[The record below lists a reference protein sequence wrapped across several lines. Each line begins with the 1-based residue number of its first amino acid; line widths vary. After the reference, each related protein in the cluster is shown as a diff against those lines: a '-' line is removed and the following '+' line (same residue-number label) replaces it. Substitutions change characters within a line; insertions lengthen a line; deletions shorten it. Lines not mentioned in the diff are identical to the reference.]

1 MLHRLSKNVFSSAA
15 PSWRFAR
22 ALAILFIGVMIG
34 RFFFVPS
41 QQTMNTAESQL
52 SLTKEDIQ
60 FIADYMV
67 KSELLL
73 LTIANNPASEPS
85 ETDIFLNKDIAQNLL
100 YKSAQVQR
108 KARELDDK
116 VIITFLNH
124 LELVLLE
131 LSNREEQEIRAIFQ
145 DIKEMVNEADMLQ
158 KSRRLQQRLQKTLLE
173 SA

>member
-1 MLHRLSKNVFSSAA
+1 MNAA
-15 PSWRFAR
+15 D
-22 ALAILFIGVMIG
+22 V
-34 RFFFVPS
+34 
-41 QQTMNTAESQL
+41 QL
-52 SLTKEDIQ
+52 LPTKEDIQ

-73 LTIANNPASEPS
+73 LTIANNPTSEPS
-85 ETDIFLNKDIAQNLL
+85 EADIYLNKDIAQNLL

-116 VIITFLNH
+116 VIITFLTH

-131 LSNREEQEIRAIFQ
+131 LSNREEQEIRSTFQ
-145 DIKEMVNEADMLQ
+145 DIKEMVNETDMLQ
-158 KSRRLQQRLQKTLLE
+158 KSRRLQQRLEKTLLE